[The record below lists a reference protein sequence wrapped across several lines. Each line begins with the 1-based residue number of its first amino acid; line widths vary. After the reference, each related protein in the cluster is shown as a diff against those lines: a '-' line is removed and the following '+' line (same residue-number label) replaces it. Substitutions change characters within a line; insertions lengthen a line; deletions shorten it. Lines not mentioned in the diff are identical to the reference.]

1 MDARPVSEKSTN
13 VRFDHRAAAGRPGD
27 HRDPEATAGRAV
39 TLALG
44 AWLGLVAL
52 AAADG
57 VFLRLGVAVDAA
69 LAAFATLFAAASYAL
84 DREVRQWVDEAPS
97 AIVAAIAL
105 GGDAA
110 LAAALAFAGAPALSG
125 GALALL
131 AFFAAPVALAA
142 HLPLARAWAGRRL
155 RSAAGRSP
163 GARPAAS

>member
-1 MDARPVSEKSTN
+1 MDARAVSEKRTN
-13 VRFDHRAAAGRPGD
+13 VRFYRRSDDAHGADAREGG
-27 HRDPEATAGRAV
+27 TAGRTVA
-39 TLALG
+39 LALG
-44 AWLGLVAL
+44 VWLGLVAL

-57 VFLRLGVAVDAA
+57 VFLRLGGALDAA
-69 LAAFATLFAAASYAL
+69 LAAFAALFAAASYAL
-84 DREVRQWVDEAPS
+84 DREVRQWVDEAPV
-97 AIVAAIAL
+97 AIVAAVAL

-110 LAAALAFAGAPALSG
+110 LAMALAASGAPALAG

-155 RSAAGRSP
+155 RSAARRSP

>member
-1 MDARPVSEKSTN
+1 MDARPVSVKSTN
-13 VRFDHRAAAGRPGD
+13 VRLYRRSADARGAGGREGG
-27 HRDPEATAGRAV
+27 TAGRAV
-39 TLALG
+39 ALALG
-44 AWLGLVAL
+44 VWLGLVAL

-57 VFLRLGVAVDAA
+57 VFLRLGGAVDAA

-84 DREVRQWVDEAPS
+84 DREVRQWVDEAPV
-97 AIVAAIAL
+97 ARVAAVAL

-110 LAAALAFAGAPALSG
+110 LAAAAGFAGMPALAG

-142 HLPLARAWAGRRL
+142 HLPLARAAAARRL
-155 RSAAGRSP
+155 RSTARRSP